1 VSDILNFAIGLEAS
15 AFIGG
20 AEKGKSAVDKLS
32 ASLADG
38 KAKLASYQ
46 AQLSRA
52 NDLGD
57 VAGHAK
63 YSQLV
68 DQGKKSVFDLTQQ
81 LEQVPVS
88 AGGASSALGA
98 LPPPLLAIAAGATV
112 AIGGAVALGSALAG
126 LVEHALEVT
135 GVNERLA
142 ATFDALGD
150 TRGGKNTLEFLNDLS
165 TELPQS
171 RAQLAEWTKQ
181 LQATGVTDLGELR
194 AQIKATA
201 GAQAILGD
209 AGAHAYT
216 KLQEKVH
223 LAVEA
228 HTPLKIATKGLTTLY
243 HAGLNIEDVAQRMG
257 VGTNELA
264 SSLKAGTVDA
274 QKFGN
279 ALTESLL
286 AKGKRPLE
294 AMGNELGVLKQK
306 GKETIDHLFDGIET
320 GPLVG
325 AIKGVIMLG
334 DQSQPS
340 GQAMKAGLGG
350 ALNSVIKLIGSA
362 ITEATVFFL
371 DVEIFALDA
380 YIAMKPL
387 ISAFEKVSSLSG
399 KVASF
404 VAPAFAGP
412 GDTNSGLREAP
423 GALERAGSFGNVGTA
438 IGVGNALTGG
448 IGGSLAALPVLVYD
462 TISSIGGGA
471 ARDAAHAS
479 GVELGKATIEG
490 IREGT
495 DTHSPSPLVI
505 GIGRSIGLSLGM
517 GMEASPEPAR
527 ASRTISGYALGGLAG
542 GGHGGAANGNG
553 GGTVIHVGNISI
565 TAPEGVTDAATLGA
579 MGLTIA
585 LERMQLAAGR

>member
-1 VSDILNFAIGLEAS
+1 VSDILSFGIGLEAS

-20 AEKGKSAVDKLS
+20 AEKGKSAIDKLS
-32 ASLADG
+32 SSLEDAKG
-38 KAKLASYQ
+38 KLSSYQ

-52 NDLGD
+52 NDIGD

-68 DQGKKSVFDLTQQ
+68 DQSKRSVFDLTQQ
-81 LEQVPVS
+81 LESVPSS

-98 LPPPLLAIAAGATV
+98 LPPPLMAIAAGA
-112 AIGGAVALGSALAG
+112 AAAVGVVVKLGEG
-126 LVEHALEVT
+126 LGELVGRALEVT

-150 TRGGKNTLEFLNDLS
+150 TRGGKNTLELVNDLA

-194 AQIKATA
+194 SQIKATA
-201 GAQAILGD
+201 SAQAIMGD
-209 AGAHAYT
+209 SGAAAYE
-216 KLQEKVH
+216 KLREKISI
-223 LAVEA
+223 ATES
-228 HTPLKIATKGLTTLY
+228 HTPLKIATKGLTALY
-243 HAGLNIEDVAQRMG
+243 KAGLNIEDVAGRMG
-257 VGTNELA
+257 VSTNELA
-264 SSLKAGTVDA
+264 TSLKAGTVDA
-274 QKFGN
+274 AKFGD
-279 ALTESLL
+279 ALTQSLT

-294 AMGNELGVLKQK
+294 AMSNELGTLHTKA
-306 GKETIDHLFDGIET
+306 KETIDHLFDGIDG
-320 GPLVG
+320 GPLVS
-325 AIKGVIMLG
+325 AIKGVILLG

-350 ALNSVIKLIGSA
+350 ALNAVISLIGKA

-387 ISAFEKVSSLSG
+387 IRGFEKVAELSG
-399 KVASF
+399 KVAGF
-404 VAPAFAGP
+404 VAPALEGP
-412 GDTNSGLREAP
+412 KNPNSAFGEAP
-423 GALERAGSFGNVGTA
+423 SAGERAAGFANVGTA
-438 IGVGNALTGG
+438 LGVGNALTGG
-448 IGGSLAALPVLVYD
+448 VGGALAALPVLAFD

-505 GIGRSIGLSLGM
+505 GIGKSIGLSLGM
-517 GMEASPEPAR
+517 GMEAAPEPAR
-527 ASRTISGYALGGLAG
+527 AARTVSANVVGGLAG
-542 GGHGGAANGNG
+542 GGHGGAHGAG

-565 TAPEGVTDAATLGA
+565 TAPEGVTDAAQLSA
-579 MGLTIA
+579 MGLTTL
-585 LERMQLAAGR
+585 LERFTLVAGR